1 MADNIEPN
9 ADLAKILATL
19 ASLQQLGGIA
29 AQGAQQGYEQPQS
42 YPGYSAYTE
51 HVQTYPPPQSNPY
64 PPTADPRL
72 QHRPVTQNL
81 STTPKPQDRVS
92 TPLIDPATITEW
104 KQGLRCVSKI
114 AQHNPEFA
122 ASIRKL
128 MKDQEGNVKQWET
141 GRKVLIEDHKL
152 KRENEATHRAALY
165 VALNFMQTLADRCR
179 SLPGLLE
186 GTPLL
191 RTPER
196 EQEELGQ
203 YDAKV
208 YRACK
213 AMTEAQSS
221 SLKVLGVPFFG
232 TRPHLILHET
242 EEPDTKLGDDTH
254 QNKARVGDQKITKK
268 QLLELQ
274 RKMLNHLLELYGD

>member
-19 ASLQQLGGIA
+19 ASLQQPSGPI
-29 AQGAQQGYEQPQS
+29 AQGQQQDLSQLQPHQAFHC
-42 YPGYSAYTE
+42 G
-51 HVQTYPPPQSNPY
+51 VQTHQSQQNFPY
-64 PPTADPRL
+64 HQTADPRL
-72 QHRPVTQNL
+72 VTRSASQYS
-81 STTPKPQDRVS
+81 STPPPPKPQDRVS
-92 TPLIDPATITEW
+92 TPPIDPATITEW

-114 AQHNPEFA
+114 AQQNPDFA
-122 ASIRKL
+122 ANIRKL
-128 MKDQEGNVKQWET
+128 MKDQEGNVKQWEA
-141 GRKVLIEDHKL
+141 GRARLIEDHKL
-152 KRENEATHRAALY
+152 KRDNETTHRAAL
-165 VALNFMQTLADRCR
+165 

-196 EQEELGQ
+196 EQAELSE

-213 AMTEAQSS
+213 AMTEAQTS

-232 TRPHLILHET
+232 TKAHLILHET
-242 EEPDTKLGDDTH
+242 ETRPSEPGA
-254 QNKARVGDQKITKK
+254 NQKISKT

-274 RKMLNHLLELYGD
+274 RKMLNHLIELYGD